1 MESIKRVFL
10 SVLYGGSLVR
20 VSNSNQFLVVEVA
33 LCSIVVV
40 RGVVQVIQ
48 NWFYRNSNPSRKF
61 EVISRLPGF
70 YRMNED
76 GVYPT
81 SVPFCP
87 FWGNSVSRGQFKI
100 QFLVVEMALCS
111 IEVVRGVVQVVQNW
125 FTGIR
130 IRPESS
136 RLG

>member
-61 EVISRLPGF
+61 EVRMRSPGF
-70 YRMNED
+70 YRMSED
-76 GVYPT
+76 GVYQT

-87 FWGNSVSRGQFKI
+87 LWWKSSSSLQFK
-100 QFLVVEMALCS
+100 S
-111 IEVVRGVVQVVQNW
+111 IFSGRG
-125 FTGIR
+125 G
-130 IRPESS
+130 P
-136 RLG
+136 L

>member
-1 MESIKRVFL
+1 M
-10 SVLYGGSLVR
+10 GGSRCVPSDPKLVLQEFEF
-20 VSNSNQFLVVEVA
+20 VPK
-33 LCSIVVV
+33 V
-40 RGVVQVIQ
+40 RGYI
-48 NWFYRNSNPSRKF
+48 
-61 EVISRLPGF
+61 ELPGF
-70 YRMNED
+70 YRMSED

-87 FWGNSVSRGQFKI
+87 LWGNSVSRGQVKI

-111 IEVVRGVVQVVQNW
+111 IGVVRGVVQVVQNW
-125 FTGIR
+125 FYGIR